1 MFDLEYKLLHDH
13 LGASREI
20 PTKFFAL
27 ANTVSARNL
36 KGDND
41 QHGWMGI
48 RFQTHAD
55 SPPSDV
61 LLPLNIMDPSA
72 VLQQDALCRLGV
84 NLIYA
89 AYRQRN
95 SMDEFLNGLFDS
107 IAPRRLELDVL
118 YLCGPAFPQ
127 SSPPADPKYWAL
139 RALELGMGHVML
151 FDPSGTLVKP
161 SSLFVNAHSS
171 SNKAGANPSNR
182 CTPPWSKPESP
193 RSSPTTQTSRRTPTD
208 R

>member
-1 MFDLEYKLLHDH
+1 
-13 LGASREI
+13 
-20 PTKFFAL
+20 
-27 ANTVSARNL
+27 
-36 KGDND
+36 
-41 QHGWMGI
+41 
-48 RFQTHAD
+48 
-55 SPPSDV
+55 
-61 LLPLNIMDPSA
+61 
-72 VLQQDALCRLGV
+72 
-84 NLIYA
+84 
-89 AYRQRN
+89 
-95 SMDEFLNGLFDS
+95 MDEFLNGLFDS

-161 SSLFVNAHSS
+161 SSLSVNAYSS
-171 SNKAGANPSNR
+171 SNEIGSNPSNR
-182 CTPPWSKPESP
+182 STPPWSKPESP